1 MRRPEDINTHVF
13 WPFKSQM
20 FRVITCYVEELMH
33 HSPQFRLA
41 HILYHSWTFWIIKLL
56 QSNFFSIT
64 QWVIIILLKLE
75 VFHRLTSPFLS
86 VIKDK
91 QVPNCWCWYLWH
103 AFRDNRQTQLAPA
116 QDLSLGILG
125 SFSSP
130 WRRGGGKGIPTSC
143 QRATQAARARSLEL
157 ILTPIHRKQPR
168 RVTTCSLRHRYKLF
182 FSLIQSSRELFRH
195 NQNIISVFLETSLT
209 NPKGLWTQGFY
220 ATQHTWYVDLQRY

>member
-1 MRRPEDINTHVF
+1 M
-13 WPFKSQM
+13 
-20 FRVITCYVEELMH
+20 
-33 HSPQFRLA
+33 
-41 HILYHSWTFWIIKLL
+41 
-56 QSNFFSIT
+56 
-64 QWVIIILLKLE
+64 KLE

-86 VIKDK
+86 VIKDR

-103 AFRDNRQTQLAPA
+103 AFRDNRQTLLAPA

-168 RVTTCSLRHRYKLF
+168 RVTTCSLWLRYELF
-182 FSLIQSSRELFRH
+182 FSLIQSRKELFRH
-195 NQNIISVFLETSLT
+195 NQKYNFSIFRNKFDQPKRSVDPRVLCNTAHMICWLTAILKLWFDKAVSCTGEGGMQIRRETHKWESKT
-209 NPKGLWTQGFY
+209 F
-220 ATQHTWYVDLQRY
+220 VSR